1 MSSTGRKRSTLDK
14 DSFVVRFWMIA
25 LLLIM
30 LSFILGILSLLM
42 MGPRGLMGPLMA
54 TFVVLA
60 QIAPLLAIAIPVIL
74 GLIDLNRE
82 TLQYWSREDSRQE
95 SEV

>member
-1 MSSTGRKRSTLDK
+1 MSYAGRKRSTLDK
-14 DSFVVRFWMIA
+14 DSFVVRLWMLAFLFIV
-25 LLLIM
+25 
-30 LSFILGILSLLM
+30 LSFVLGIMTLLTM
-42 MGPRGLMGPLMA
+42 DSRGLMGPLMTA
-54 TFVVLA
+54 FVLLSHIVP
-60 QIAPLLAIAIPVIL
+60 ILAIVIPIIL

>member
-1 MSSTGRKRSTLDK
+1 MSYTGRKRSTLDK

-30 LSFILGILSLLM
+30 LSFILGIITLLM
-42 MGPRGLMGPLMA
+42 MDSRGLIGPLMTA
-54 TFVVLA
+54 FVLLS

-74 GLIDLNRE
+74 GLIDMNRE
-82 TLQYWSREDSRQE
+82 TLQYWSREDSRQD

>member
-1 MSSTGRKRSTLDK
+1 MSYTGRKRSTLDK

-30 LSFILGILSLLM
+30 LSFILGITSLLVM
-42 MGPRGLMGPLMA
+42 DSRGFIGPLMTA
-54 TFVVLA
+54 FVLLS
-60 QIAPLLAIAIPVIL
+60 QIVPLLAIAIPVIL

-82 TLQYWSREDSRQE
+82 TLQYWSRDDSRQE